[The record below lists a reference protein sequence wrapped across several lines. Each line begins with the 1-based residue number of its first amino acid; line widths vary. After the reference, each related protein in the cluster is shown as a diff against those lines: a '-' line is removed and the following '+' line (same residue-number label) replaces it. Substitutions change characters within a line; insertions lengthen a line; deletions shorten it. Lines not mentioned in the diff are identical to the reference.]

1 MINNLTLVG
10 RLTVDPELRKTEKG
24 VSVVN
29 FTLACKKRTQTRR
42 TDRCRLYKCVT
53 WGKNADNLVNYTKKG
68 TMIGIV
74 GYIQTR
80 NYEDKDGKKI
90 YVTEAVA
97 ETIQYLSSPKE
108 HSESKTM
115 NYEEETEILNSD
127 VLSDN
132 LPF

>member
-29 FTLACKKRTQTRR
+29 FTLACKKRRKREGQA
-42 TDRCRLYKCVT
+42 DVDYIKCVT
-53 WGKNADNLVNYTKKG
+53 WGKNADNLVSYTKKG

-80 NYEDKDGKKI
+80 NYEDKEGKKI
-90 YVTEAVA
+90 YITEAVA
-97 ETIQYLSSPKE
+97 ETIQYLVSPKG
-108 HSESKTM
+108 HSES
-115 NYEEETEILNSD
+115 NILSYEEETEILNSD
-127 VLSDN
+127 LVCED